1 MAVTHKTGRK
11 LGTEN
16 TWNVG
21 IIAWMAVVAMVSL
34 GILLSGP
41 LFSPGRTVYA
51 APHRSNEPW
60 LKIKCL
66 EPLVEEGEDFRLEV
80 RKKHESDWPHPTM
93 RVFWYT
99 ESITADES
107 DYEHL
112 YAERQSSNSSQSE
125 SGVMGRN
132 FQTLEDNYPETDESF
147 KVRFNNSVD
156 HGHDGECII
165 TIVDDD
171 GVGIYDLEITSE
183 PRETT
188 TASGNE
194 VVAYGAGDVIEI
206 TAQFTGTVTTLNPD
220 TGERADYAGLYIQVG
235 ENRRLAE
242 LLRGDGGDKL
252 VFGYTVTEEDVDA
265 DGISVE
271 AGGPGTGMYYNVNHR
286 DGGLWAVRAPGGRI
300 NRIFHGLDDDPDHV
314 VVAVPAEDS
323 DGDEEDDQENDDDGE
338 QTGPT
343 GGTITPPS
351 PTPEPEEWVKS
362 SLSVES
368 NLRGM
373 IDGEL
378 TEEDDGRDWFS
389 FEAEGGNNY
398 IIELKNKMIITGFD
412 GTSGGYPSI
421 QYVPGHL
428 VDPSILEIVDE
439 EGDQVLGERDQG
451 GFIRNFAR
459 GFFTPDEDG
468 TYYIAIGAGA
478 QDRSALGYYELSVR
492 ADDHADDDNVESGL
506 VLRPGDSVTAVIDSD
521 VPRDDPGLNSWDWLE
536 AGNGEAVPI
545 WGLESLDDR
554 DVFRFEISE
563 EGTYLLSVIDG
574 PEDVGIWKTV
584 DGTGHALNYDRN
596 VPVASLEDDYSPGT
610 YYVEVGTRY
619 SSSGN
624 TGSYKLSL
632 ERICDG

>member
-16 TWNVG
+16 TWSVG

-80 RKKHESDWPHPTM
+80 RKKHDSDWPHPTM

-125 SGVMGRN
+125 SGVMGRD
-132 FQTLEDNYPETDESF
+132 FHTTEDLYSETTETF

-171 GVGIYDLEITSE
+171 GVGIYELEIASE
-183 PRETT
+183 PREIPG
-188 TASGNE
+188 ASDDGGSL
-194 VVAYGAGDVIEI
+194 VGYSVGDVIEI
-206 TAQFTGTVTTLNPD
+206 TAHFTGTVTTVNPD
-220 TGERADYAGLYIQVG
+220 TGARADYAGLYIQVG
-235 ENRRLAE
+235 ENRRIAG
-242 LLRGDGGDKL
+242 LRSGDGGDKL
-252 VFGYTVTEEDVDA
+252 VFGYTVTEDDQNA
-265 DGISVE
+265 DGVSVE
-271 AGGPGTGMYYNVNHR
+271 GGGPGTGMYYNENNR
-286 DGGLWAVRAPGGRI
+286 DGGLWGVRAPGGRI
-300 NRIFHGLDDDPDHV
+300 NRIFHGLDYDPDHV

-323 DGDEEDDQENDDDGE
+323 DGEEEDDQENDDDGE

-368 NLRGM
+368 NLRGLT
-373 IDGEL
+373 DGEL
-378 TEEDDGRDWFS
+378 TEDDDGRDWFS
-389 FEAEGGNNY
+389 FDAEGGESY
-398 IIELKNKMIITGFD
+398 IIEVKNKMTITGFD
-412 GTSGGYPSI
+412 GIGGYPSV
-421 QYVPGHL
+421 QFVQGHL
-428 VDPSILEIVDE
+428 ADPSILEIVDE
-439 EGDQVLGERDQG
+439 EGDQVLGERDRG
-451 GFIRNFAR
+451 GFLGNFAR
-459 GFFTPDEDG
+459 AFFIPDEDG

-478 QDRSALGYYELSVR
+478 QDRGALGFYELSVR
-492 ADDHADDDNVESGL
+492 ADDHADDFRTESGVEL
-506 VLRPGDSVTAVIDSD
+506 EPGDSITGVIDSD

-536 AGNGEAVPI
+536 VGDSDCVPI

-563 EGTYLLSVIDG
+563 EGPYLLTVREG
-574 PEDVGIWKTV
+574 PGDVGIWKTV

-596 VPVASLEDDYSPGT
+596 VPVASLEDEYSPGN
-610 YYVEVGTRY
+610 YYVEVGTPY

-632 ERICDG
+632 KRM

>member
-1 MAVTHKTGRK
+1 M
-11 LGTEN
+11 
-16 TWNVG
+16 
-21 IIAWMAVVAMVSL
+21 
-34 GILLSGP
+34 
-41 LFSPGRTVYA
+41 
-51 APHRSNEPW
+51 
-60 LKIKCL
+60 
-66 EPLVEEGEDFRLEV
+66 
-80 RKKHESDWPHPTM
+80 
-93 RVFWYT
+93 
-99 ESITADES
+99 
-107 DYEHL
+107 
-112 YAERQSSNSSQSE
+112 
-125 SGVMGRN
+125 
-132 FQTLEDNYPETDESF
+132 
-147 KVRFNNSVD
+147 
-156 HGHDGECII
+156 
-165 TIVDDD
+165 
-171 GVGIYDLEITSE
+171 GIYDLEITSE
-183 PRETT
+183 PRDIT
-188 TASGNE
+188 TASGDE

-242 LLRGDGGDKL
+242 LLRGDGGDEL

-271 AGGPGTGMYYNVNHR
+271 VGGPGTGMYYNVNHR

-343 GGTITPPS
+343 GGTITPPT

-362 SLSVES
+362 SLSIES
-368 NLRGM
+368 NLRGLT
-373 IDGEL
+373 DGEL

-439 EGDQVLGERDQG
+439 EGEQVLGERDQG

-459 GFFTPDEDG
+459 AFFIPDEDG

-478 QDRSALGYYELSVR
+478 QDRSALGFYELSVR

-521 VPRDDPGLNSWDWLE
+521 VPSDDPGLNSWDWLE

-563 EGTYLLSVIDG
+563 EGPYLLSVSDG

-610 YYVEVGTRY
+610 YHVEVGTRY

-632 ERICDG
+632 KRM

>member
-16 TWNVG
+16 TWSVG

-66 EPLVEEGEDFRLEV
+66 EPLVEEGEDFKLEV

-132 FQTLEDNYPETDESF
+132 FHTTEDLYSETAETF

-156 HGHDGECII
+156 HGHDGHCII
-165 TIVDDD
+165 TISDDD

-183 PRETT
+183 PRDIT
-188 TASGNE
+188 TASGDE

-492 ADDHADDDNVESGL
+492 ADDHADDYNVESGL

-521 VPRDDPGLNSWDWLE
+521 VPSDDPGLNSWDWLE

-563 EGTYLLSVIDG
+563 EGTYLLSVSDG

-596 VPVASLEDDYSPGT
+596 VPVASLGDDYSPGT
-610 YYVEVGTRY
+610 YYVEVGTPY

-632 ERICDG
+632 KRM

>member
-21 IIAWMAVVAMVSL
+21 IIAWMAAVAMVSL

-107 DYEHL
+107 DYERL

-132 FQTLEDNYPETDESF
+132 FHTTEDLYSETAETF

-165 TIVDDD
+165 AISDDD
-171 GVGIYDLEITSE
+171 GVGIYELEIASE
-183 PRETT
+183 PREIPG
-188 TASGNE
+188 ASDDGGSL
-194 VVAYGAGDVIEI
+194 VGYSVGDVIEI
-206 TAQFTGTVTTLNPD
+206 TAHFTGTVTTVNPD
-220 TGERADYAGLYIQVG
+220 TGARADYAGLYIQVG
-235 ENRRLAE
+235 ENRRIAG
-242 LLRGDGGDKL
+242 LRSGDGGDKL
-252 VFGYTVTEEDVDA
+252 VFGYTVTEDDQNA
-265 DGISVE
+265 DGVSVE
-271 AGGPGTGMYYNVNHR
+271 GGGPGTGMYYNENNR
-286 DGGLWAVRAPGGRI
+286 DGGLWGVRAPGGRI
-300 NRIFHGLDDDPDHV
+300 NRIFHGLDYDPDHV

-323 DGDEEDDQENDDDGE
+323 DGEEEDDQENDDDGE

-362 SLSVES
+362 SLSIES

-389 FEAEGGNNY
+389 FDAEGGNNY

-632 ERICDG
+632 KRM

>member
-16 TWNVG
+16 TSSVG
-21 IIAWMAVVAMVSL
+21 IIAWMAVVATVSL

-610 YYVEVGTRY
+610 YYVEVGTPY